1 MNIIANLFIITYTI
15 FLKLTK
21 DNQLKEY
28 KYSKYIKANPTL
40 NIVQF
45 TKIHSSKSKDAEY

>member
-15 FLKLTK
+15 FLKLNK

-28 KYSKYIKANPTL
+28 KYIKANPTL
-40 NIVQF
+40 IIVQF
-45 TKIHSSKSKDAEY
+45 TNF

>member
-15 FLKLTK
+15 FLKLNK

-40 NIVQF
+40 IIVQF
-45 TKIHSSKSKDAEY
+45 TNF